1 MVFVLASKIEG
12 FMSKFRENTPIGDI
26 GEEKSVSVICAALR
40 NGLFYLIE
48 YFCWKTETYVV
59 KKPFRN
65 ELDSKLLLFKGHDI
79 LINLRGK
86 QFWESTAMIW
96 ELLMNTV
103 KFMWIFRQMY
113 MSHEERGS
121 TIFSLLKY
129 DINYNVTYGV
139 RDVDDLL
146 YNFIECNHQKEQ
158 KSHWL

>member
-1 MVFVLASKIEG
+1 
-12 FMSKFRENTPIGDI
+12 
-26 GEEKSVSVICAALR
+26 
-40 NGLFYLIE
+40 
-48 YFCWKTETYVV
+48 
-59 KKPFRN
+59 
-65 ELDSKLLLFKGHDI
+65 
-79 LINLRGK
+79 
-86 QFWESTAMIW
+86 
-96 ELLMNTV
+96 MNTV